1 MATGTRTFS
10 RPVKTA
16 MALSVFVGCMVGVA
30 YAAVPLY
37 ELFCRVTGFGGTTQ
51 VADIAPD
58 AVSDQTIKVRFDGNV
73 ASGLPWDLDPITN
86 QIEIPI
92 GQMTEVAYRAAN
104 LSQRDTYGT
113 ATFNVSPPQA
123 GIYFH
128 KMHCFCFDLQH
139 LEPGQNIEMGVVFFV
154 DPEILNDP
162 ASARID
168 TITLSY
174 TMFEADAPA
183 SDEAETANN
192 SAVRADNLSGT
203 REQPAL

>member
-1 MATGTRTFS
+1 MAMRIDTLS

-16 MALSVFVGCMVGVA
+16 LSLGVFVGCMVGVA

-51 VADIAPD
+51 VADTAPETV
-58 AVSDQTIKVRFDGNV
+58 ADQTIKVRFDGNV
-73 ASGLPWDLDPITN
+73 ARGLGWDLDPLVN
-86 QIEIPI
+86 EIEVPI
-92 GQMTEVAYRAAN
+92 GQVTEIAYRAQN
-104 LSQRDTYGT
+104 LTARDTFGT

-128 KMHCFCFDLQH
+128 KMHCFCFELQH
-139 LEPGQNIEMGVVFFV
+139 LEPAQGIDMGVVFFV
-154 DPEILNDP
+154 DPEILEDP
-162 ASARID
+162 DSARID

-183 SDEAETANN
+183 QAETAY
-192 SAVRADNLSGT
+192 LT
-203 REQPAL
+203 RTTN

>member
-1 MATGTRTFS
+1 MQDNAQKTRTFS
-10 RPVKTA
+10 RPLKTA

-51 VADIAPD
+51 VADVAPD
-58 AVSDQTIKVRFDGNV
+58 AVSERTIKVRFDGNV
-73 ASGLPWDLDPITN
+73 AAGLAWDLDPLVN
-86 QIEIPI
+86 EIEVPI
-92 GQMTEVAYRAAN
+92 GQVTEIFYRADN
-104 LSQRDTYGT
+104 LTDEDTYGT

-128 KMHCFCFDLQH
+128 KMHCFCFEMQH
-139 LEPGQNIEMGVVFFV
+139 LEPGQGIDMGVVFFV

-162 ASARID
+162 DNDRID

-174 TMFEADAPA
+174 TMFAADAPA
-183 SDEAETANN
+183 EAEIAANSSN
-192 SAVRADNLSGT
+192 
-203 REQPAL
+203 

>member
-1 MATGTRTFS
+1 MAERVFS

-16 MALSVFVGCMVGVA
+16 MALGVFVGCMVGVA

-51 VADIAPD
+51 VADVAPD

-73 ASGLPWDLDPITN
+73 AAGLGWDLEPGVN
-86 QIEIPI
+86 EIEVAI
-92 GQMTEVAYRAAN
+92 GQVTEVFYRADN
-104 LSQRDTYGT
+104 LTDADTYGT

-128 KMHCFCFDLQH
+128 KMHCFCFEMQH
-139 LEPGQNIEMGVVFFV
+139 LEPNQGTDMGVVFFV
-154 DPEILNDP
+154 DPDILNDP
-162 ASARID
+162 DSARID

-174 TMFEADAPA
+174 TMFAADAPA
-183 SDEAETANN
+183 AAEVAANTTN
-192 SAVRADNLSGT
+192 
-203 REQPAL
+203 

>member
-1 MATGTRTFS
+1 MTARSSTLS

-16 MALSVFVGCMVGVA
+16 LALATFVGCMVGVA

-51 VADIAPD
+51 VADVAPETV
-58 AVSDQTIKVRFDGNV
+58 AEQTIKVRFDGNV
-73 ASGLPWDLDPITN
+73 ARGLGWDLDPLVN
-86 QIEIPI
+86 EIEVPI
-92 GQMTEVAYRAAN
+92 GQVTEIAYRAQN
-104 LSQRDTYGT
+104 LTSRDTYGT

-128 KMHCFCFDLQH
+128 KMHCFCFEMQH
-139 LEPGQNIEMGVVFFV
+139 LEPNQGIDMGVVFFV
-154 DPEILNDP
+154 DPEILDDP
-162 ASARID
+162 DSAIID

-183 SDEAETANN
+183 EAETAHLAPNVN
-192 SAVRADNLSGT
+192 
-203 REQPAL
+203 

>member
-1 MATGTRTFS
+1 MAGQNTTTRTFS

-51 VADIAPD
+51 VADVAPE
-58 AVSDQTIKVRFDGNV
+58 AVSDRTIKVRFDGNV
-73 ASGLPWDLDPITN
+73 AAGLGWDLDPLVN
-86 QIEIPI
+86 EVEVPI
-92 GQMTEVAYRAAN
+92 GQVTEIFYRADN
-104 LSQRDTYGT
+104 LTDENTYGT

-128 KMHCFCFDLQH
+128 KMHCFCFEMQH
-139 LEPGQNIEMGVVFFV
+139 LEPSQGIDMGVVFFV
-154 DPEILNDP
+154 DPEILDDPDND
-162 ASARID
+162 RID

-174 TMFEADAPA
+174 TMFEADAPQ
-183 SDEAETANN
+183 EAETA
-192 SAVRADNLSGT
+192 
-203 REQPAL
+203 ALDTN

>member
-1 MATGTRTFS
+1 MAERVFS

-16 MALSVFVGCMVGVA
+16 MALGVFVGCMVGVA

-51 VADIAPD
+51 VADVAPD

-73 ASGLPWDLDPITN
+73 AAGLGWDLEPGVN
-86 QIEIPI
+86 EIEVAI
-92 GQMTEVAYRAAN
+92 GQVTEVFYRADN
-104 LSQRDTYGT
+104 LTDADTYGT

-128 KMHCFCFDLQH
+128 KMHCFCFEMQH
-139 LEPGQNIEMGVVFFV
+139 LEPNQGVDMGVVFFV
-154 DPEILNDP
+154 DPDILNDP
-162 ASARID
+162 DSARID

-174 TMFEADAPA
+174 TMFAADAPA
-183 SDEAETANN
+183 EAEVAANSTN
-192 SAVRADNLSGT
+192 
-203 REQPAL
+203 

>member
-1 MATGTRTFS
+1 MTARSTTFS

-16 MALSVFVGCMVGVA
+16 LALATFVGCMVGVA

-51 VADIAPD
+51 VADVAPETV
-58 AVSDQTIKVRFDGNV
+58 AEQTSKVRFDGNV
-73 ASGLPWDLDPITN
+73 ARGLGWDLDPLVN
-86 QIEIPI
+86 EIEVPI
-92 GQMTEVAYRAAN
+92 GQVTEIAYRAQN
-104 LSQRDTYGT
+104 LTSRDTYGT

-128 KMHCFCFDLQH
+128 KMHCFCFELQH
-139 LEPGQNIEMGVVFFV
+139 LEPNQGIDMGVVFFV
-154 DPEILNDP
+154 DPEILDDP
-162 ASARID
+162 DSAIID

-183 SDEAETANN
+183 EAETAQLAPNVN
-192 SAVRADNLSGT
+192 
-203 REQPAL
+203 